1 VNYLHGFENRA
12 GGHLTMTTPTRGHQ
26 QVFDRSLLEW
36 LGNIE
41 LKVPAKVLDCLFA
54 NVVSEVGISRLIE
67 MQLVIANELS
77 SLLYAV
83 EVQSVP
89 I

>member
-1 VNYLHGFENRA
+1 
-12 GGHLTMTTPTRGHQ
+12 
-26 QVFDRSLLEW
+26 
-36 LGNIE
+36 
-41 LKVPAKVLDCLFA
+41 VPAKVLDCLFA